1 MRRTIV
7 AVACLSLFAASP
19 SLMASAAP
27 SSSTSA
33 DTAVAAASPDVSDAR
48 FQDRLAIGG
57 LSEPTAVAFAPDGTA
72 FVALKNGRIKSFD
85 YDSTRRVFEPYVTST
100 DFADL
105 STNVMNYWDRGLTG
119 ITVDPNFPAQPYVYV
134 NYTYDRDPRDKNSPP
149 KVPKWGD
156 GSQDYDDC
164 PDPASIDGPVV
175 GCIAMARVTRLT
187 AERTAGSDGW
197 TMVPGSE
204 RQLLADGCFQF
215 GSHASGDVRIG
226 PDGLLYA
233 SFGDGASFTTED
245 WGQVRE
251 PGGPDPC
258 GDPLDEGGSLRAQD
272 ARTNGDP
279 LGVDG
284 AIVRMSRVPP
294 PSGSATAV
302 SMVAYGQ
309 RNPWR
314 LNFRDGTSQLWS
326 SDVGGGLHEEVN
338 RITVANGMAAV
349 NRGWPCY
356 EGTSAGSARNP
367 AWDALDKPI
376 CEQLYAAGPTAV
388 QAPAFSYSHDPAGLP
403 GAACQNTTSATSGV
417 AFAPSSGNY
426 PTGFK
431 GAMYVG
437 DYARGCLWRVALT
450 SGEPDPA
457 KVTPFVT
464 DAGTPVALTAGP
476 DGDLFYVDYGLDDQG
491 TPTARAGAIHRV
503 EYRPSNKAPVAAPV
517 ARNTSGTS
525 NPLTVTFDGTGSRDP
540 DGGTLTYA
548 WDLDG
553 DGAFGGVNDGT
564 GATVQRPYSS
574 PTGVWVTLRVTSGGL
589 VDQRSIFVDIAPG
602 NTPPTIQ
609 SVSPSATASW
619 SVGQRIAFA
628 ATATDNEGTLPDSA
642 YTWQVSIRHCPGGG
656 TGCHTHPLQ
665 TFAGTRS
672 GSVEAPDHEWISTL
686 ILKATVTDSAGLT
699 DTRTV
704 ELQPQAS
711 LVRVQSSPTGVPM
724 TIAGSDRT
732 TPHQQTFIAGSAFQ
746 VVAPEAPVLG
756 GVRWLFT
763 GWSDGGA
770 RSHTVVAGGQT
781 LNASY
786 RPENPDQVR
795 STLNVTTRRSG
806 LKVRVDGRDRKAPF
820 TRAYSW
826 GTTVQLVAPK
836 RQVRKGTSYRFVR
849 WSDGKGRKH
858 AVVLTGEPITVK
870 AIYKRQR

>member
-7 AVACLSLFAASP
+7 AVACLSLLAAASP

-27 SSSTSA
+27 STSA
-33 DTAVAAASPDVSDAR
+33 VAPAAAAAAEVPAG

-57 LSEPTAVAFAPDGTA
+57 VTEPTAVAFAPDGTA

-85 YDSTRRVFEPYVTST
+85 YDGTNRVFEPYVTST

-105 STNVMNYWDRGLTG
+105 ATNVMNYWDRGLTG
-119 ITVDPNFPAQPYVYV
+119 IAVDPLFGTAGHNFVYV
-134 NYTYDRDPRDKNSPP
+134 NYTYNRDPRDNPP
-149 KVPKWGD
+149 VVPKWGD
-156 GSQDYDDC
+156 PAVDYDDC
-164 PDPASIDGPVV
+164 PDPASVDPQAV
-175 GCIAMARVTRLT
+175 GCIAMARVSRLT
-187 AERTAGSDGW
+187 AERQAGSDGW

-204 RQLLADGCFQF
+204 KQLLADGCFQF
-215 GSHASGDVRIG
+215 PSHASGDVRIG
-226 PDGLLYA
+226 PDGFLYA

-245 WGQVRE
+245 WGQVRD
-251 PGGPDPC
+251 GNGNDPC

-279 LGVDG
+279 LGADG
-284 AIVRMSRVPP
+284 AILRMNPVDGRAPDGTTNNSSR
-294 PSGSATAV
+294 
-302 SMVAYGQ
+302 MVAYGQ

-314 LNFRDGTSQLWS
+314 FSFRDGTNQLWS
-326 SDVGGGLHEEVN
+326 SDVGGGRHEEVN
-338 RITVANGMAAV
+338 RITVTSGTAAV

-356 EGTSAGSARNP
+356 EGTSAASTVNP

-376 CEQLYAAGPTAV
+376 CEQLYAAGPAAV
-388 QAPAFSYSHDPAGLP
+388 QAPAFSYSHDPAALP
-403 GAACQNTTSATSGV
+403 GASCQNSTSATSGV

-426 PTGFK
+426 PAGFK
-431 GAMYVG
+431 GAMYVS

-450 SGEPDPA
+450 GGEPDA
-457 KVTPFVT
+457 TKVTPFVT
-464 DAGTPVALTAGP
+464 SAGTPVALTAGP

-503 EYRPSNKAPVAAPV
+503 EYRPSNKAPVAVPV

-553 DGAFGGVNDGT
+553 DGAFDDGT
-564 GATVQRPYSS
+564 GATMQRSYTSA
-574 PTGVWVTLRVTSGGL
+574 TGVWVSLRVTSGGL

-602 NTPPTIQ
+602 NTPPTIG
-609 SVSPSATASW
+609 SVTPSDNALW

-656 TGCHTHPLQ
+656 SGCHTHPLQ
-665 TFAGTRS
+665 SYAAART
-672 GSVEAPDHEWISTL
+672 GSFEAPDHEWISTL
-686 ILKATVTDSAGLT
+686 ILRVTVTDSAGLT
-699 DTRTV
+699 ATRTV

-732 TPHQQTFIAGSAFQ
+732 TPYQQTFIAGSAVQ

-756 GVRWLFT
+756 GVRWLFS

-770 RSHTVVAGGQT
+770 RSHTVVASGQT
-781 LNASY
+781 LSASY

-795 STLNVTTRRSG
+795 STLTVTTRRTG